1 MLSVFNIIRISIF
14 SAVIAWSLIVLGVA
28 AHLNTI
34 LIANE
39 YTRFIPLAI
48 FIAVLTLIIIPA
60 LLIFGFIRRPFM
72 LQQVRMELAFVGL
85 LGLLWF
91 ILGIYTATSPDTEV
105 ECDFDGDGTFEESD
119 EFSTDTFYAQFHCV
133 EAFAIF
139 NAILLLIYF
148 FLLLLLSL
156 RQHRAGYTEVWREPT
171 TTYPWFGVASGMAP
185 KGGAPLTDLPAPV
198 MAKGRFGKGDATK
211 DGQVLTGSLPSSNTS
226 ETGEQPMKA
235 GGHYIIYIPPP
246 AAAAQTAARR

>member
-1 MLSVFNIIRISIF
+1 MLSVFNIIRLSIF
-14 SAVIAWSLIVLGVA
+14 SAVIAWSLIVIGVA
-28 AHLNTI
+28 GHLNTI

-48 FIAVLTLIIIPA
+48 FIAVLTFLIIPT
-60 LLIFGFIRRPFM
+60 LIVFGFVQRPFI
-72 LQQVRMELAFVGL
+72 LQQVRMELAFTGF

-119 EFSTDTFYAQFHCV
+119 EFSTDTFYAQFHCI

-139 NAILLLIYF
+139 NAILLFIYF

-156 RQHRAGYTEVWREPT
+156 RQHRAGYTEVWREPA

-185 KGGAPLTDLPAPV
+185 KGGNAPLTDLPAPV
-198 MAKGRFGKGDATK
+198 LSKGKFGFGGKGATK
-211 DGQVLTGSLPSSNTS
+211 DGQVLTGSLPSTTS
-226 ETGEQPMKA
+226 SEMGEQPMKA

-246 AAAAQTAARR
+246 AAARK

>member
-48 FIAVLTLIIIPA
+48 FIAVVTLLIIPA
-60 LLIFGFIRRPFM
+60 LMIFGFVRKPFM
-72 LQQVRMELAFVGL
+72 IQQVRLELAFVGL
-85 LGLLWF
+85 LALLWF
-91 ILGIYTATSPDTEV
+91 ILGIYTASAPDTEV

-119 EFSTDTFYAQFHCV
+119 EFSTSTFYAQYHAI
-133 EAFAIF
+133 EAFSIF
-139 NAILLLIYF
+139 NAILLIIYF
-148 FLLLLLSL
+148 ILLLLLSI
-156 RQHRAGYTEVWREPT
+156 RQSRAGYSEVWREPT
-171 TTYPWFGVASGMAP
+171 TTYPWFGVDSGMAP
-185 KGGAPLTDLPAPV
+185 KGGAPLTDLPPPV
-198 MAKGRFGKGDATK
+198 LSKGKFGKSATK
-211 DGQVLTGSLPSSNTS
+211 DGQVLSGQLPSTGNNETS
-226 ETGEQPMKA
+226 EQPMKA

-246 AAAAQTAARR
+246 AGAAAPDRR